1 MRMFTSDRRFKL
13 WDCRVSHNQLL
24 IRSPATPEITSN
36 IDVIFWGV
44 EFVSMPTT
52 LNGLAIERRS
62 DGKDI
67 GIPISPSP
75 NGERFL
81 IQSDGKCFAVV
92 VAGFKVLENSL
103 DIFDSSLEGFAAT
116 QAGRD
121 LGNVLAHS

>member
-1 MRMFTSDRRFKL
+1 MSMFTSDRRFKL

-24 IRSPATPEITSN
+24 IRSPATPEIPTN

-44 EFVSMPTT
+44 EFVSVPTN
-52 LNGLAIERRS
+52 LNGLAIERQS
-62 DGKDI
+62 DGSNI

-81 IQSDGKCFAVV
+81 IESNGKCFAVV
-92 VAGFKVLENSL
+92 AAGFKVLENSL
-103 DIFDSSLEGFAAT
+103 DIFESSLEGFAAT